1 MGTRKI
7 DAYALLSLVLQLYI
21 VIESQ
26 FCVATD
32 TISQSKELSVGE
44 TLTSA
49 GQIFELGFFRP
60 GNSDKRYIGIW
71 YKQIPVRKVVWVAN
85 REKPLTAS
93 DTTYALTIGMDG
105 NLWLVDGNKTIFWS
119 TNVSTPLNNSVAV
132 LLDKGNF
139 VLRDSV
145 SGDSLWESFNQ
156 PCNTVLPGMM
166 IGMDSRTGEKLFM
179 SSWKTEDDPFPGIF
193 VAGIS
198 PEKPPQAFVQKSSI
212 PYWRSGPWNGLKFV
226 GMPDLHGA
234 YLNGFNFVPQV
245 QQDNQYYFIFTLF
258 NTSYVRIITLTPN
271 GALQFVEWNEG
282 MKDWNPVN
290 DALVS
295 ACDVYGACGPFGVCN
310 KNESPICRCLKG
322 FEPKSNKEWG
332 IRNWTSGCMRQTK
345 LLCDKRIANL
355 SSGSGKI
362 DGFWK
367 FRGIKL
373 PDHSIYVPLDDSAQ
387 CKLWCL
393 NNCSC
398 LAYAYINGIG
408 CTTWAADLFDI
419 QEFAFGGEDLFL
431 RLANSELGKVGK
443 RVKLIAS
450 ISVISGIAFLG
461 AMIYGLCRWKAN
473 RRGKRY
479 NRNHHIRFSDIF
491 SPTSVAERGNLTR
504 TGIKQQDPSEL
515 PMFDLQILV
524 SATNKFNTNNKLG
537 EGGFGPVFKGE
548 LEDGQVIA
556 VKKLSRCSGQGV
568 AEFKNEI
575 ILISKLQHKN
585 LVRLMGFCAEGEEL
599 MIVYEYMPN
608 RSLDTLLFDSTRS
621 ARLNWAKRFNIIQGT
636 ARGLLYLH
644 RDSCLKII
652 HRDLKV
658 SNILLDKDMNPKI
671 SDFGLARI
679 FQGPQEQ
686 ANTHRVVGTFGYMA
700 PEYAIGGIF
709 SEKSDVFSFGVLVL
723 EIVSGKK
730 NTNFQ
735 IHEEQ
740 LSLLGYAWQ
749 LWNEGRGLDLM
760 DQELANSF
768 SLSEVMRCI
777 HVGLLCVQDRSAD
790 RPTMSDIVLML
801 SSETDGPQP
810 KQPTFT
816 FHNLLHNSQSN
827 KTSSVNVVTVS
838 AINGR

>member
-1 MGTRKI
+1 MGTRRI
-7 DAYALLSLVLQLYI
+7 DAYALVTWVLQFYM
-21 VIESQ
+21 VIQSS

-32 TISQSKELSVGE
+32 TISLSKKLSVGD

-49 GQIFELGFFRP
+49 GQIFELGFFSP
-60 GNSDKRYIGIW
+60 GNSGKRYIGIW

-85 REKPLTAS
+85 REKTLTAS
-93 DTTYALTIGMDG
+93 DTTYALTIGVDG
-105 NLWLVDGNKTIFWS
+105 NLRLVDGNKTIFWS
-119 TNVSTPLNNSVAV
+119 TNVSTPSNNSVAV
-132 LLDKGNF
+132 LLDEGNF

-145 SGDSLWESFNQ
+145 SGDSLWESFNH
-156 PCNTVLPGMM
+156 PCDTVLPSMK
-166 IGMDSRTGEKLFM
+166 IGSDSTGEKLLM
-179 SSWKTEDDPFPGIF
+179 WSWKAEDDPSPGIF
-193 VAGIS
+193 VVRMTS
-198 PEKPPQAFVQKSSI
+198 EKLHQVFIWKSSI
-212 PYWRSGPWNGLKFV
+212 PYWRSGPWNGLRFV
-226 GMPDLHGA
+226 GMPDNHDYFTFML
-234 YLNGFNFVPQV
+234 LNA
-245 QQDNQYYFIFTLF
+245 
-258 NTSYVRIITLTPN
+258 SYVRILTLTPN
-271 GALQFVEWNEG
+271 GALQFVEWDEG
-282 MKDWNPVN
+282 MKNWNTVK

-295 ACDVYGACGPFGVCN
+295 ACDVYGACGTFGVCN

-322 FEPKSNKEWG
+322 FEPKSYKEWG
-332 IRNWTSGCMRQTK
+332 IGNWTSGCVRRTE
-345 LLCDKRIANL
+345 LLCDKRIGNL
-355 SSGSGKI
+355 SSGNGKI

-373 PDHSIYVPLDDSAQ
+373 PDHSLYVLLDDSVQ

-419 QEFAFGGEDLFL
+419 QEFSLGGEDLFL
-431 RLANSELGKVGK
+431 RLAYSELGKVGK
-443 RVKLIAS
+443 RVKLI
-450 ISVISGIAFLG
+450 ISVSAISGITLLG
-461 AMIYGLCRWKAN
+461 VIAYGLCRWKAN
-473 RRGKRY
+473 RRGKRC
-479 NRNHHIRFSDIF
+479 NRHHHFRFSDIF
-491 SPTSVAERGNLTR
+491 SPTSVAERGNLTK

-515 PMFDLQILV
+515 PMFDHQVLV
-524 SATNKFNTNNKLG
+524 RATNKFNTNNKLG
-537 EGGFGPVFKGE
+537 GGGFGPVFKGE
-548 LEDGQVIA
+548 LEDGQEIA

-585 LVRLMGFCAEGEEL
+585 LVRLMGCCAEGEEL

-621 ARLNWAKRFNIIQGT
+621 EQLKWAKRFNIIQGT
-636 ARGLLYLH
+636 ARGLVYLH

-679 FQGPQEQ
+679 FQEAQEL

-700 PEYAIGGIF
+700 PEYAIGGIY

-730 NTNFQ
+730 NTSFQ
-735 IHEEQ
+735 NHEKH

-749 LWNEGRGLDLM
+749 LWNEGRGLDFV
-760 DQELANSF
+760 DQELANSL

-777 HVGLLCVQDRSAD
+777 RVGLLCVQDRAAD

-801 SSETDGPQP
+801 SNETDGPQP

-816 FHNLLHNSQSN
+816 FQNLLHDSQSN

-838 AINGR
+838 TINGR

>member
-1 MGTRKI
+1 
-7 DAYALLSLVLQLYI
+7 
-21 VIESQ
+21 
-26 FCVATD
+26 
-32 TISQSKELSVGE
+32 
-44 TLTSA
+44 
-49 GQIFELGFFRP
+49 
-60 GNSDKRYIGIW
+60 
-71 YKQIPVRKVVWVAN
+71 
-85 REKPLTAS
+85 
-93 DTTYALTIGMDG
+93 
-105 NLWLVDGNKTIFWS
+105 
-119 TNVSTPLNNSVAV
+119 
-132 LLDKGNF
+132 
-139 VLRDSV
+139 
-145 SGDSLWESFNQ
+145 
-156 PCNTVLPGMM
+156 MM
-166 IGMDSRTGEKLFM
+166 IGMNSRTGGKSFM
-179 SSWKTEDDPFPGIF
+179 SSWKADNDPFSGIF

-198 PEKPPQAFVQKSSI
+198 LEKSPQAFIQKNSF
-212 PYWRSGPWNGLKFV
+212 PYWRSGPWNGLRFV
-226 GMPDLHGA
+226 GMPNSNGA
-234 YLNGFNFVPQV
+234 YLYVYNFGPQV
-245 QQDNQYYFIFTLF
+245 QQDIQYYFTFTLL
-258 NTSYVRIITLTPN
+258 NASYVRIITLPSN
-271 GALQFVEWNEG
+271 GVLQFVEWYEG
-282 MKDWNPVN
+282 MKNWSTIY

-310 KNESPICRCLKG
+310 KNKSPICRCLKG
-322 FEPKSNKEWG
+322 FEPKSYKEWG
-332 IRNWTSGCMRQTK
+332 MGNWTSGCVRRTE
-345 LLCDKRIANL
+345 LLCDKRIGNL

-362 DGFWK
+362 GGFWK

-373 PDHSIYVPLDDSAQ
+373 PDHSIYVPLDDLAQ

-408 CTTWAADLFDI
+408 CTIWAADLFDI
-419 QEFAFGGEDLFL
+419 QEFSLDGEDLFL
-431 RLANSELGKVGK
+431 RLANSELGKVGE
-443 RVKLIAS
+443 RVKLIIS
-450 ISVISGIAFLG
+450 VSVISAITFLG
-461 AMIYGLCRWKAN
+461 AITYGLCRWKAN

-479 NRNHHIRFSDIF
+479 NRHHHFRFSDIF
-491 SPTSVAERGNLTR
+491 SPTSVTKRGNLTK
-504 TGIKQQDPSEL
+504 TGIKQQNPSEL
-515 PMFDLQILV
+515 PMFDHQILA
-524 SATNKFNTNNKLG
+524 SATNNFNTNNKLG

-548 LEDGQVIA
+548 LEDGQEIA

-585 LVRLMGFCAEGEEL
+585 LVRLMGCCAEGEEL

-621 ARLNWAKRFNIIQGT
+621 TQLNWAQRFNIIQGT

-644 RDSCLKII
+644 RDSYLKII

-679 FQGPQEQ
+679 FQGPQQLE
-686 ANTHRVVGTFGYMA
+686 NTHRVVGTFGYMA
-700 PEYAIGGIF
+700 PEYAMGGIY

-723 EIVSGKK
+723 EIVSRKK
-730 NTNFQ
+730 NTSFRN
-735 IHEEQ
+735 HEKH

-749 LWNEGRGLDLM
+749 LWNECRGLDLM

-768 SLSEVMRCI
+768 SLSEVIRCI
-777 HVGLLCVQDRSAD
+777 HASLLCVQDHAAD

-816 FHNLLHNSQSN
+816 FRNLLHDSQSN
-827 KTSSVNVVTVS
+827 KTSSVNVVTLS